1 MKKRVLYVIL
11 VSTLMLSGCGKSN
24 DQKQL
29 NEVKSENTEKA
40 VSNQNTEKASVSEKD
55 NIRKIGNG
63 SAIFSTNYK
72 IEDYCNGDFI
82 VSKSDGLLYG
92 VINIQGKEIIP
103 VQFDNI
109 SFMNDEKV
117 VNGDSKNIY
126 IKAKYEDQYS
136 IYNENGEKILDG
148 DASIINYK
156 LGGGETGENNPLFE
170 IGDYGTKKDV
180 YSESGQFLFDIP
192 LNSNANSSS
201 VVWISPE
208 LYLLSESVT
217 EKSGYTINVSFLDT
231 ILMNTNGE
239 ILQKWDGT
247 AMANDGCEDNNYWF
261 FLGDNEGKYSK
272 ITISATGDLVSQEN
286 GLAQSDA
293 TKEAVSSVMNSSDK
307 IYLGKD
313 NENVLYTTN
322 NTWKYEDSNGNP
334 VYDDRYFS
342 MGHEENCYLLSN
354 SDNQVCV
361 ITKNGKKT
369 VDYGTISL
377 QGNNYSYDGM
387 LIGDENAYADY
398 DSFCYIDESNGES
411 TVYYY
416 ESK

>member
-1 MKKRVLYVIL
+1 MKKRVLCVIL
-11 VSTLMLSGCGKSN
+11 VSILMLSGCGKSN
-24 DQKQL
+24 DQKQV
-29 NEVKSENTEKA
+29 NEVRLKNTEKA
-40 VSNQNTEKASVSEKD
+40 VSNQNTEKASVSETD
-55 NIRKIGNG
+55 NISKTGNG

-117 VNGDSKNIY
+117 VNGDSKNLY
-126 IKAKYEDQYS
+126 IKAQYEDQYF
-136 IYNENGEKILDG
+136 IYNENGEKIMDG

-156 LGGGETGENNPLFE
+156 LGGGEVGENNPFFE

-180 YSESGQFLFDIP
+180 YSKAGQFLFDIP
-192 LNSNANSSS
+192 LNSDANSSS
-201 VVWISPE
+201 IVWISPE
-208 LYLLSESVT
+208 LYLLSESVA

-231 ILMNTNGE
+231 ILMNANGE
-239 ILQKWDGT
+239 TLQKWDGS

-272 ITISATGDLVSQEN
+272 ITISATGELVSQEN
-286 GLAQSDA
+286 GLEQSDA
-293 TKEAVSSVMNSSDK
+293 AKEAVSSVMSSSDK

-322 NTWKYEDSNGNP
+322 NTWKYEDSSGNP

-342 MGHEENCYLLSN
+342 MGQEENCYFLSN

-377 QGNNYSYDGM
+377 QGDNYTYNGILLGDG
-387 LIGDENAYADY
+387 NAYADY
-398 DSFCYIDESNGES
+398 DSFCYIDESNGEN

>member
-170 IGDYGTKKDV
+170 IGD
-180 YSESGQFLFDIP
+180 
-192 LNSNANSSS
+192 
-201 VVWISPE
+201 
-208 LYLLSESVT
+208 
-217 EKSGYTINVSFLDT
+217 
-231 ILMNTNGE
+231 
-239 ILQKWDGT
+239 
-247 AMANDGCEDNNYWF
+247 
-261 FLGDNEGKYSK
+261 
-272 ITISATGDLVSQEN
+272 
-286 GLAQSDA
+286 
-293 TKEAVSSVMNSSDK
+293 
-307 IYLGKD
+307 
-313 NENVLYTTN
+313 
-322 NTWKYEDSNGNP
+322 
-334 VYDDRYFS
+334 
-342 MGHEENCYLLSN
+342 
-354 SDNQVCV
+354 
-361 ITKNGKKT
+361 
-369 VDYGTISL
+369 
-377 QGNNYSYDGM
+377 
-387 LIGDENAYADY
+387 
-398 DSFCYIDESNGES
+398 
-411 TVYYY
+411 
-416 ESK
+416 